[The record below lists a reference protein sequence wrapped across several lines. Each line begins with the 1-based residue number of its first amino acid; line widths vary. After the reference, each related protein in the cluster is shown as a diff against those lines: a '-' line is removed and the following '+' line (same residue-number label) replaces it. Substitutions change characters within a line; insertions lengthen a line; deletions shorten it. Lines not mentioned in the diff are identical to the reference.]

1 MIQFFKN
8 IINRKGK
15 TMTPEN
21 TEAPAQEA
29 PPAEEAPA
37 QEAPVEEAPVQ
48 EAPVEEAP
56 AQEEPV
62 QEPVTPP
69 PPPAQEAPPV
79 QAEPAQ
85 EAQAEAEAEETVAKP
100 VNADFVTTLQTAM
113 GGLTSALTQR
123 TASERTVAENQE
135 AHAAAQ
141 AVADQLA
148 EQVAM
153 SKKDNVGKADASVEA
168 ALSII
173 TILQDWVA
181 RQRSRV

>member
-29 PPAEEAPA
+29 PPVEEAPV

-85 EAQAEAEAEETVAKP
+85 EAQAEAEETVAKP

-113 GGLTSALTQR
+113 GGLTSTLTQR
-123 TASERTVAENQE
+123 TASERTVTENEE

-148 EQVAM
+148 EQVMM
-153 SKKDNVGKADASVEA
+153 SKKDNVSKADASVDA

-181 RQRSRV
+181 RQRSRS